1 MDFVC
6 RSGVCCFSRLFYR
19 LTWKGRLDPVKL
31 TLAGAAMSALFSSL
45 TQGMLSVNEAAL
57 EQALFW
63 LAGSVQGRDLS
74 LLLSVLPYI
83 VLKHSSSAFCWAPK
97 SMC

>member
-1 MDFVC
+1 MDLVFGAAFAALVVYFVGSLG
-6 RSGVCCFSRLFYR
+6 REG
-19 LTWKGRLDPVKL
+19 LTPVKL

-63 LAGSVQGRDLS
+63 LAGSVQGATSASWSPSFHISCR
-74 LLLSVLPYI
+74 
-83 VLKHSSSAFCWAPK
+83 HSSSAFYSGRK
-97 SMC
+97 SMS